1 MPGMHTNGPD
11 YTTRDI
17 RRAIHEWIK
26 GDTQLVIKMHITP
39 EMVEALVRRIRPI
52 CKQPQ

>member
-1 MPGMHTNGPD
+1 MHTNGPD

-17 RRAIHEWIK
+17 RRAIQAWLAEAAPPSIS
-26 GDTQLVIKMHITP
+26 
-39 EMVEALVRRIRPI
+39 MVVTAEHVENLVRRIRPI